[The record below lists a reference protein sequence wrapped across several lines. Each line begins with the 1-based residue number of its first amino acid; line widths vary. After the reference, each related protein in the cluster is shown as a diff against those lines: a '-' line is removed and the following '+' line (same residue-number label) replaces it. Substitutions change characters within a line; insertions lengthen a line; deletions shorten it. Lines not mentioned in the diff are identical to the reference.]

1 MVTGEFD
8 VEILRDLIAKGYE
21 GQELLEKFK
30 QARAEV
36 PGALKR
42 MFDDM
47 LEKYNGRLYT
57 VEEIDLDFDDDTL
70 DD

>member
-30 QARAEV
+30 QAREEV

-47 LEKYNGRLYT
+47 LEKYKGKTYT
-57 VEEIDLDFDDDTL
+57 MEEIDLDFDDDTL

>member
-30 QARAEV
+30 CARAEV
-36 PGALKR
+36 PGALKQ